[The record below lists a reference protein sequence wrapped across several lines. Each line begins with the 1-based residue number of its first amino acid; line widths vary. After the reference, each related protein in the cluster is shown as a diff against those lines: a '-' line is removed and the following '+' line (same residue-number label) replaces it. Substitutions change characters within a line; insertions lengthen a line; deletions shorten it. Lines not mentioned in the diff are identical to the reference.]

1 MRFPGKR
8 AIAFGA
14 AGIAATGAAATVG
27 AALVAG
33 TLWNRMRMADLHGNV
48 ALVTGGSRGLGFA
61 IAQEL
66 VAQGCKLVIC
76 ARDTAELGWA
86 KRDLEQAGTEV
97 LAIQCDVG
105 VQEEVEAMVRRATEH
120 FARIDILV
128 NNAGMIAVG
137 PIESQTIEDFRQA
150 MDVMYWAGVYTT
162 LAVLPQMLSRRNG
175 HIANITSI
183 GGKIPVP
190 HLAPYCAAKFAAVGF
205 SETMGAE
212 LAKDN
217 IHVTTIVP
225 GLMRTGSHV
234 NAEFKGDHRAEYGW
248 FSLAASSPLSAI
260 SAGRAARSIVRAIR
274 RGQKEMILSV
284 PAKVATWIHGLMPGT
299 TVAVAGLS
307 NRVMPGTGN
316 SNPQRQLGSESE
328 STLTRSFLTKL
339 SRDAGTR
346 LHQFPERRHASGD

>member
-1 MRFPGKR
+1 MNLPSKR
-8 AIAFGA
+8 ALAFGA

-27 AALVAG
+27 AVLVAG
-33 TLWNRMRMADLHGNV
+33 TLWNRLRMADLRGNV

-61 IAQEL
+61 VAQEL
-66 VAQGCKLVIC
+66 VAQGCNLAIC
-76 ARDTAELGWA
+76 ARDTEELEWA
-86 KRDLEQAGTEV
+86 KRELEEAGAEV

-105 VQEEVEAMVRRATEH
+105 VQEEVETMVKRVTEH
-120 FARIDILV
+120 FGRIDVLV
-128 NNAGMIAVG
+128 NNAGIISVG
-137 PIESQTIEDFRQA
+137 PIESQKIGDFRKA

-162 LAVLPQMLSRRNG
+162 LAVLPQMLARRSG
-175 HIANITSI
+175 RIANVTSI

-217 IHVTTIVP
+217 IDVTTIVP

-234 NAEFKGDHRAEYGW
+234 NAEFKGGHRAEYGW
-248 FSLAASSPLSAI
+248 FSLGASSPLTAI
-260 SAGRAARSIVRAIR
+260 SARRAARSIVRAIR
-274 RGQKEMILSV
+274 RGQKEMILSI
-284 PAKVATWIHGLMPGT
+284 PAKVATWIHGVMPGT
-299 TVAVAGLS
+299 SIAVAGLS

-316 SNPQRQLGSESE
+316 SNPQRQFGKECE

-339 SRDAGTR
+339 GRDAGER
-346 LHQFPERRHASGD
+346 LHLYPERRHASGD